1 MHLKLLS
8 YLLGLLIAAPM
19 MIGCSKNKDKPEVV
33 SKPLKFLYSTP
44 EAGAQDVAL
53 TSEVSVA
60 FNEAVTLASNHEIKV
75 NGSAAPVTT
84 NDRKL
89 VFNISLE
96 PGKTYEIS
104 IPAGAVK
111 SSTGEATAPI
121 TFSFSTISGRK
132 MYEAENAALSGNAIV
147 EKSLTG
153 YSGTGYVNQKD
164 GDLLFKVNVP
174 EAGQYKL
181 TFRFANGNSYK
192 ENDLVVNGA
201 VLAKVAFEATNDWK
215 LVSVNK
221 VTLKPGENIILIKKN
236 WGWTFYD
243 YLEVSPADPG
253 IAFNISPALIT
264 PSPTK
269 EAVNVY
275 NFLKENF
282 GKSVISGA
290 MANYST
296 GLEEATWMN
305 QNTGKWPALTGFDFI
320 NYTRSWGTIN
330 FTELVSN
337 SIGWWNN
344 NGLVTIMW
352 HWRDPLKTTD
362 EFYTERTA
370 FDVSKITDVNSNEY
384 KAMIADIDVIA
395 GYLKQL
401 KDNNVPV
408 LWRPLHEASGKWFWW
423 GAKGAAPCKELWKV
437 MYKRLAE
444 HHGLNNLIWVWT
456 SDAAPDA
463 TTWYPGDDYVDII
476 GMDIYPGENQHG
488 SQYIAFDKVKEMFGG
503 KKMITL
509 SECGSIPSIDAM
521 FEKGDTWSWFMPWNG
536 DYTRIDKHNGANF
549 LKAVF
554 GNSKV
559 ITRDKMPVLK

>member
-1 MHLKLLS
+1 MYIKFLS
-8 YLLGLLIAAPM
+8 YFLGLLIAVP
-19 MIGCSKNKDKPEVV
+19 IISGCSKDNDRPHVI

-60 FNEAVTLASNHEIKV
+60 FNQAITLAANHGITVNGTAAAVTVS
-75 NGSAAPVTT
+75 
-84 NDRKL
+84 DRRL

-96 PGKTYEIS
+96 IGKAYDIS

-111 SSTGEATAPI
+111 NGTGETTAAI
-121 TFSFSTISGRK
+121 TFSFSTISDRK
-132 MYEAENAALSGNAIV
+132 TYEAENAILSGNAVV

-164 GDLLFKVNVP
+164 GDISFKVNMP
-174 EAGQYKL
+174 EVGQYKL
-181 TFRFANGNSYK
+181 TFRFSNGNSYK
-192 ENDLVVNGA
+192 ENDLLVNGTA
-201 VLAKVAFEATNDWK
+201 LAKVAFEATNDWK
-215 LVSVNK
+215 FVSVNK
-221 VTLKPGENIILIKKN
+221 VTLKSGENTILIKKN
-236 WGWTFYD
+236 WGYTFYD
-243 YLEVSPADPG
+243 YLEVAPADAG
-253 IAFNISPALIT
+253 IAFNISPTLIT
-264 PSPTK
+264 PSPSK
-269 EAVNVY
+269 EAVSVY

-305 QNTGKWPALTGFDFI
+305 QSTGKWPALTGFDFI

-337 SIGWWNN
+337 SIDWWNN

-362 EFYTERTA
+362 EFYTEGTN

-384 KAMIADIDVIA
+384 KAMIADMDVIA

-437 MYKRLAE
+437 MYKRLVE

-456 SDAAPDA
+456 SDSAPDA
-463 TTWYPGDDYVDII
+463 TTWYPGDEYVDII

-503 KKMITL
+503 KKMIAL

-536 DYTRIDKHNGANF
+536 DYTRADKHNGANF
-549 LKAVF
+549 LKTVF
-554 GNSKV
+554 ADNKV
-559 ITRDKMPVLK
+559 ITRDKMPGLK